1 MKERLSFSRRPGL
14 QQAHHAMSKYS
25 AVLGWIGIAAIA
37 VTLAA
42 CGKKEEAAP
51 TAGPA
56 ATAGKSAAQIAVEA
70 AKPLCQGGKT
80 ITIVWEAGLQSL
92 DPLNFSGPKWEQETG
107 CKVKVIEVPTAEMFT
122 KIMQEYRAGT
132 GAYDALNVIPAWMP
146 DLAQAGALE
155 VLDPYVDKYG
165 FRGELQT
172 IAATYRDNQMTVN
185 GKIYGFPDDGDVFLF
200 YYRKDIFAREDLK
213 KAFKAKYGY
222 DLAPPKTW
230 KEFDDMGSFLTE
242 ALKKE
247 GVYGAAF
254 FREPPYTMYMFQERF
269 RVEGGKFFDA
279 DTMKAT
285 VNSPIGVKVFTEMRK
300 ENRFMPPGVEKFG
313 FVENLATFLDGK
325 SAMTISW
332 PPYGRFAA
340 GYLSEEKA
348 LAWVPKSKIAGKV
361 GYALPPGG
369 HPELAAGFAL
379 SVASTS
385 KNKEAAYLFIQWLN
399 SEDVSNQRVQLPYAL
414 RDPFRDSHFTNPGYL
429 KLWPDAK
436 DYLAA
441 LGEGAKTGL
450 LDLSLIQ
457 TDKYE
462 EALRQG
468 ISRLWAGDDQK
479 KILDDVAKQ
488 WDAVTKQVGVEKQK
502 AVYAGWAAKSGA
514 YPK

>member
-1 MKERLSFSRRPGL
+1 MTEYLFSSSNARRFRSL
-14 QQAHHAMSKYS
+14 ATVATLTVAS
-25 AVLGWIGIAAIA
+25 IG
-37 VTLAA
+37 
-42 CGKKEEAAP
+42 
-51 TAGPA
+51 TAWA
-56 ATAGKSAAQIAVEA
+56 QSAAQTAVEA
-70 AKPLCQGGKT
+70 AKKICTGQT

-92 DPLNFSGPKWEQETG
+92 DPLNFSGPLWEKETG

-155 VLDPYVDKYG
+155 VLDPYVKKYG
-165 FRGELQT
+165 YGDELKT

-185 GKIYGFPDDGDVFLF
+185 GKIYGFPDDGDVFLMF
-200 YYRKDIFAREDLK
+200 YRKDLFARDDLK
-213 KAFKAKYGY
+213 TAFKAKHGY
-222 DLAPPKTW
+222 DLAPPTTW
-230 KEFDDMGSFLTE
+230 KQFDQIGSFLTDT
-242 ALKKE
+242 LKKD
-247 GVYGAAF
+247 GVYGASF

-269 RVEGGKFFDA
+269 RVEGGQFFDA
-279 DTMKAT
+279 KTMQAT
-285 VNSPIGVKVFTEMRK
+285 VNSPVGVKVFTEMRN

-313 FVENLATFLDGK
+313 FVENLAVFLKGE

-340 GYLSEEKA
+340 GYLANEKA
-348 LAWVPKSKIAGKV
+348 LDWVPKSQVADKV

-369 HPELAAGFAL
+369 HPQLAAGFAL

-399 SEDVSNQRVQLPYAL
+399 SEEISNKRVQLPYAL

-436 DYLAA
+436 NYLAA
-441 LGEGAKTGL
+441 LGQGAKTGL

-468 ISRLWAGDDQK
+468 VSRLWTGEDPK

-488 WDAVTKQVGVEKQK
+488 WDNATKRVGVEKQK
-502 AVYAGWAAKSGA
+502 AVYSSWAAKSGA
-514 YPK
+514 YPKMAK